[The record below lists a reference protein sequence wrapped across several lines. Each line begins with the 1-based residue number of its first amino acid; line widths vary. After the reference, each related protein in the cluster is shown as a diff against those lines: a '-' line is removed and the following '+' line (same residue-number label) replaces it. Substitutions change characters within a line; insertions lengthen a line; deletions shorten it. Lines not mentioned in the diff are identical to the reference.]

1 MHKHRPNPENPKSG
15 VGTPMTV
22 IADLIRNPEGLGV
35 ASVPLATLTVIPSTL
50 TVIAD
55 LIRNPEGCGRPRH
68 SRVGGNPQGG
78 VRGVVILA
86 LRQYP
91 QGGGSKQ

>member
-1 MHKHRPNPENPKSG
+1 MGCGRHTGFKAVSTGWGELTWVAS
-15 VGTPMTV
+15 TV
-22 IADLIRNPEGLGV
+22 IADLIRNPEGY
-35 ASVPLATLTVIPSTL
+35 
-50 TVIAD
+50 
-55 LIRNPEGCGRPRH
+55 GRPRH

-91 QGGGSKQ
+91 QGGVSKQ